1 MCNKWLANSR
11 HKGLAHQRI
20 LVLNKGLCVPNSV
33 AHGCHADAVK
43 GDTQAVK
50 GDTQAVK
57 GDTQA
62 VKGDTQAVKGDTQA
76 VKGDTQAVKGD
87 TQAVKGD
94 TQAVKGDT
102 QAVKGDTQAV
112 KGDTQA
118 VKGDTQAEHG
128 VHIYSALLQHQP
140 VLHNRSLHLL
150 QHSDQHEQGL
160 QQSVSSHLHIDWQV
174 VPWLQSAEETC
185 TERGWL
191 ET

>member
-33 AHGCHADAVK
+33 AHGCHAD
-43 GDTQAVK
+43 
-50 GDTQAVK
+50 
-57 GDTQA
+57 
-62 VKGDTQAVKGDTQA
+62 
-76 VKGDTQAVKGD
+76 
-87 TQAVKGD
+87 
-94 TQAVKGDT
+94 
-102 QAVKGDTQAV
+102 AV